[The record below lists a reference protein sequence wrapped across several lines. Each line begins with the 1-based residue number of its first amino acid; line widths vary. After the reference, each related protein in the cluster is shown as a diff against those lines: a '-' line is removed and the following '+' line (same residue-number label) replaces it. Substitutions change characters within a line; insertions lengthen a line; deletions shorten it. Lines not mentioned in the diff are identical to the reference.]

1 MEKGSECSD
10 YETYLSTQRNGKK
23 PTRAKSYE
31 CSLISLITISV
42 PSLLLV
48 ADVSM
53 RGLPSFQKWGK
64 DSQRRQRQSHLGQV
78 L

>member
-31 CSLISLITISV
+31 RSLISLTISV

-53 RGLPSFQKWGK
+53 RGLPSFQKWEK
-64 DSQRRQRQSHLGQV
+64 DSQRRQRQSHLGQA